1 MPGILLVIGL
11 LLTYMDYKYSAAP
24 IEDGLR
30 RNSYGGGS
38 RTEYL
43 EAVVEGGENTKLQV
57 EVAEQEYPEE
67 ELKSLFDRCIRKLE
81 RILPG
86 ENESLDHIDT
96 DMVLAASLPGEPVEI
111 DWELSRY
118 DVMNIY
124 GELQDP
130 ALKPE
135 GTAVT
140 LSAVLTYTQ
149 DSKKQVLYECT
160 AMLFPRGQ
168 NKEERQAARI
178 QDAIQK
184 EDEKGRTEKT
194 LHLPDTVGGKAVRY
208 YYEMDNRGVVLS
220 IMAAVSGFLLYAMDR
235 QNQSREIQKK
245 QRQMLS
251 DYPEVVN
258 KLTLFLGAGM
268 TVKRAWKRIV
278 SDYEDQKD
286 VWGHR
291 YIYEEMKKTSYEM
304 DSGVTESESYERF
317 GRRCMLQEYVRLGAL
332 LSQNLRKGTK
342 GLNQVLRLE
351 TVQAFEERKARAK
364 RLGEEAGTKLLGPM
378 FLMLAVVLFIVIVP
392 AFMSIQL

>member
-1 MPGILLVIGL
+1 MGL
-11 LLTYMDYKYSAAP
+11 LLTYTDYKYSAAP
-24 IEDGLR
+24 IENGLL

-38 RTEYL
+38 RTEHL
-43 EAVVEGGENTKLQV
+43 EAVMEGEEKTKLQI
-57 EVAEQEYPEE
+57 EVSERAYSEE
-67 ELKSLFDRCIRKLE
+67 ELKSLFDRCIRKIDRL
-81 RILPG
+81 LPG
-86 ENESLDHIDT
+86 DNESLDHVDS
-96 DMVLAASLPGEPVEI
+96 DMALVTSLPGEPIEI

-124 GELQDP
+124 GELQDD
-130 ALKPE
+130 ALDPE

-149 DSKKQVLYECT
+149 DTRNQALYECV
-160 AMLFPRGQ
+160 AMVFPREQ
-168 NKEERQAARI
+168 SREEERAARLRDAIKEE
-178 QDAIQK
+178 DK
-184 EDEKGRTEKT
+184 KGRTQRMLK
-194 LHLPDTVGGKAVRY
+194 LPDTVGGKSVRY
-208 YYEMDNRGVVLS
+208 YYAMEDRGIIL
-220 IMAAVSGFLLYAMDR
+220 IITGAAAGVLLYAMDR
-235 QNQSREIQKK
+235 QNQNKEVQEKR
-245 QRQMLS
+245 RQMLL

-278 SDYEDQKD
+278 SDYEEQKD
-286 VWGHR
+286 VWGQR
-291 YIYEEMKKTSYEM
+291 YIYEEMKKASHEM
-304 DSGVTESESYERF
+304 ESGVTEAESYERF

-342 GLNQVLRLE
+342 GLNQILRLE
-351 TVQAFEERKARAK
+351 AVQAFEERKARAK

>member
-1 MPGILLVIGL
+1 MSGIFLVMGL
-11 LLTYMDYKYSAAP
+11 LLTYTDYKYSAAP
-24 IEDGLR
+24 IENGLI

-38 RTEYL
+38 RTVHL
-43 EAVVEGGENTKLQV
+43 EAVMEGEEKTKLQI
-57 EVAEQEYPEE
+57 EVSERAYSEE
-67 ELKSLFDRCIRKLE
+67 ELKSLFDRCIRKIDRL
-81 RILPG
+81 LPG
-86 ENESLDHIDT
+86 DNESLDHVDS
-96 DMVLAASLPGEPVEI
+96 DMALVTSLPGEPIEI

-124 GELQDP
+124 GELQDD
-130 ALKPE
+130 ALDPE

-149 DSKKQVLYECT
+149 DTRNQALYECV
-160 AMLFPRGQ
+160 AMVFPREQ
-168 NKEERQAARI
+168 SREEERAARLRDAIKEE
-178 QDAIQK
+178 DK
-184 EDEKGRTEKT
+184 KGRTQRMLK
-194 LHLPDTVGGKAVRY
+194 LPDTVGGKSVRY
-208 YYEMDNRGVVLS
+208 YYAMEDRGIIL
-220 IMAAVSGFLLYAMDR
+220 IITGAAAGVLLYAMDR
-235 QNQSREIQKK
+235 QNQNKEVQEKR
-245 QRQMLS
+245 RQMLL

-278 SDYEDQKD
+278 SDYEEQKD
-286 VWGHR
+286 VWGQR
-291 YIYEEMKKTSYEM
+291 YIYEEMKKASHEM
-304 DSGVTESESYERF
+304 ESGVTEAESYERF

-342 GLNQVLRLE
+342 GLNQILRLE
-351 TVQAFEERKARAK
+351 AVQAFEERKARAK